1 MTLFFAFLLAL
12 ATSLPSVSLNVE
24 LAEGDEVAFTSE
36 LQAALQ
42 LRGVAKSTEPD
53 ASSWQ
58 VQLRQRA
65 LEDVRKNTSDLETS
79 EAMDVFQIVVFAPG
93 GEEHARRTIV
103 SEVGSSANRIRVF
116 ALVIVEMLGQPPK
129 PHSSTA
135 PQLPSPSNLRWLL
148 TTELAQRFAP
158 TRRFG
163 LAAALRLQQGRWST
177 GGGLALHLA
186 FNSAA
191 ALDNGADSFVPGNA
205 LGLFVSGGRSLLRWS
220 SGELWASGGLEGDM
234 GETVR
239 ITGTN
244 AVGVREA
251 LAVHLVAGLELH
263 TEVGAWR
270 PVLGLGWRQ
279 PLLAVQWL
287 EKNYNVA
294 GSLTLSVGIE
304 LGR

>member
-1 MTLFFAFLLAL
+1 MTFFFAFLLAL

-24 LAEGDEVAFTSE
+24 LAEGDEVAFTSA

-42 LRGVAKSTEPD
+42 LRGVDQSTDSD

-58 VQLRQRA
+58 VQLRQTP
-65 LEDVRKNTSDLETS
+65 LEDGSKNTSESDKTET
-79 EAMDVFQIVVFAPG
+79 MGVFQIVVFAPD
-93 GEEHARRTIV
+93 GEEHARRTII
-103 SEVGSSANRIRVF
+103 SEIASSANRIRVF

-129 PHSSTA
+129 PQSIVPTK
-135 PQLPSPSNLRWLL
+135 PPSPSSVRWLL

-163 LAAALRLQQGRWST
+163 LAAELRLQQGRWST

-186 FNSAA
+186 FNSAE
-191 ALDNGADSFVPGNA
+191 ALDDNADSFVPGNA
-205 LGLFVSGGRSLLRWS
+205 LGLFITGGRSLVHWS
-220 SGELWASGGLEGDM
+220 SGELWARGGVEGDI

-239 ITGTN
+239 ITGNN

-263 TEVGAWR
+263 TKVGEWR

-287 EKNYNVA
+287 ERSYNVA
-294 GSLTLSVGIE
+294 GSLTLSAGIE